1 VTKVKMYLEKV
12 PKSKCEF
19 LIFWREEIISALI
32 MNIGNGLNWANGYNL
47 SKKVRQSDNCAHES
61 VPTSY
66 FARTAV

>member
-1 VTKVKMYLEKV
+1 MTKVKIYLEKV

-32 MNIGNGLNWANGYNL
+32 MNIGNGLIEQMDIIYQ
-47 SKKVRQSDNCAHES
+47 KKVRQSDNCAHES

-66 FARTAV
+66 CARTAV